1 MIANTLR
8 INFPT
13 LILNACK
20 RPVIGR
26 DRTVDSGI
34 KLRYA
39 VATKARTWGDCQA
52 YRLLAS
58 GLSWRHQVFPAG

>member
-1 MIANTLR
+1 MTPNTLR

-13 LILNACK
+13 LILNARK

-26 DRTVDSGI
+26 YRTVDSGI

-39 VATKARTWGDCQA
+39 VAPKARTWGYC
-52 YRLLAS
+52 
-58 GLSWRHQVFPAG
+58 